1 MEETGSILGGDGYRN
16 GRFCFYDCQGVSL
29 VGRMRPRFYKVQ
41 TSGLKVKTPVA
52 RGFVVRRSD
61 RCIRRPRGITLDL
74 LGNRR

>member
-41 TSGLKVKTPVA
+41 TYRAKSEDAGRPWVCRATLGQMYSPPERYNT
-52 RGFVVRRSD
+52 RS
-61 RCIRRPRGITLDL
+61 PWQ
-74 LGNRR
+74 